1 MGLGDVWR
9 AQVIAIVIFKRADVG
24 TNYVIAASVN
34 DSEVRGK
41 FEERYSG
48 LRKVW

>member
-9 AQVIAIVIFKRADVG
+9 AQVVAIVIFKGADVG
-24 TNYVIAASVN
+24 SNYAIAASAN

-41 FEERYSG
+41 FE
-48 LRKVW
+48 